1 MGGTIGLDGSGFL
14 LFENPEPTLN
24 LACGIWGPDDRIAC
38 ESWSDADPSVAGI
51 RTVLAADGSG
61 PQQLTTG
68 RDIPCD
74 YSPDGSQL
82 AFVRES
88 TDGNGSTLMVVSSE
102 GGEPEALL
110 EDVAE
115 SGLPCDWAPDG
126 SSILTATTDG
136 ELQLVT
142 TEGDSAPFIGD
153 GLDGYIY
160 NGIWSS
166 DGSRIL
172 LTMGF
177 VGEQGDVYTIAA
189 DGSDLRRVTSSELL
203 EEGIVWLP

>member
-1 MGGTIGLDGSGFL
+1 MIVGGTIGLDGSGFL
-14 LFENPEPTLN
+14 LFDNPEPSLN
-24 LACGIWGPDDRIAC
+24 LACGIWAPNDRLAC
-38 ESWSDADPSVAGI
+38 EAWSDADPSLDGI
-51 RTVLAADGSG
+51 RTVLASDGSD

-82 AFVRES
+82 AFGRES
-88 TDGNGSTLMVVSSE
+88 PDGNGSTLMVVASE
-102 GGEPEALL
+102 GGEPQVLL
-110 EDVAE
+110 EDA
-115 SGLPCDWAPDG
+115 GGCDWAPDG

-136 ELQLVT
+136 KLQVVT
-142 TEGDSAPFIGD
+142 TEGDSATFVGD

-160 NGIWSS
+160 NGVWSS

-177 VGEQGDVYTIAA
+177 VGEQADVYTIAA
-189 DGSDLRRVTSSELL
+189 DGSDLHQITHSHLL
-203 EEGIVWLP
+203 EEGINWLP